1 MIIARKSS
9 FDSPISLRVPRRKGS
24 FSTLGKVNKLAIL
37 AQIQEKAHCSFRDV
51 GTPPLYLPLV
61 LCHLRQ
67 LRTSFVTFLEST
79 ALKRINQIRS
89 SNFFAH
95 SFSRSVDVNLKT
107 LNLALLKDVVCF
119 CFLFSTRIQEN
130 QIIELLLPQFL
141 LHPIELP
148 GVFFQAIQL
157 FLVFMQSLITLI

>member
-89 SNFFAH
+89 SNFFAR

-107 LNLALLKDVVCF
+107 LNLALLKNFV
-119 CFLFSTRIQEN
+119 CFLFSIHIQEN
-130 QIIELLLPQFL
+130 QIIELLLPQFYYTPL
-141 LHPIELP
+141 SCQAC
-148 GVFFQAIQL
+148 FFKL
-157 FLVFMQSLITLI
+157 FNYF